1 MQKENGSSVVDTE
14 GSANGASAY
23 QPSDQQESVADTH

>member
-1 MQKENGSSVVDTE
+1 MQKENGSSAVDTE
-14 GSANGASAY
+14 GTANGASAH